1 MRRIQ
6 RASLPPADVLSLA
19 KRQRKA
25 DGQRAAGQ
33 LAVTPIWRA
42 ARKTTLLRRI
52 HRTLCSMAGARE
64 RCMYCLDSHGTDIE
78 HYWPKAPY
86 PGRMFRWEN
95 LLLCCA
101 ECGRFKGDR
110 FPLDANGA
118 PELLDPTVDD
128 PWRHLDFDPQT
139 GIVTA
144 AFDAASM
151 TMDRRGEKTAEL
163 LGLERREALQVG
175 HRRTWKRLAH
185 KLEVALDAAP
195 ISPGALVA
203 DLELDDEHGLLAWCF
218 SPRGGRVRPF
228 ADLLA
233 RDPSAFAECAKLV
246 GAP

>member
-6 RASLPPADVLSLA
+6 RAPLPPADVLSLA

-33 LAVTPIWRA
+33 LAVTPTWRA
-42 ARKTTLLRRI
+42 ARKTKLLRRI
-52 HRTLCSMAGARE
+52 HGTLCSMAGARE

-78 HYWPKAPY
+78 HFWPKAPY

-101 ECGRFKGDR
+101 ECGRIKGTK

-118 PELLDPTVDD
+118 PMLLDPTVDE

-144 AFDAASM
+144 AFDVGSAAL
-151 TMDRRGEKTAEL
+151 DPRGKETVEL
-163 LGLERREALQVG
+163 LGLEQREALQVG
-175 HRRTWKRLAH
+175 QRRTWNRLASR
-185 KLEVALDAAP
+185 LEVALRSASIKP
-195 ISPGALVA
+195 HVLVA
-203 DLELDDEHGLLAWCF
+203 DLQLDDEHGLLPWCF
-218 SPRGGRVRPF
+218 SARGGRVKPF

-233 RDPSAFAECAKLV
+233 RDPSVFAVCAKLV
-246 GAP
+246 GVP

>member
-1 MRRIQ
+1 MCRIQ

-25 DGQRAAGQ
+25 DGQHAAGQ
-33 LAVTPIWRA
+33 LDVNATWRSS
-42 ARKTTLLRRI
+42 RKTRLLRRI

-78 HYWPKAPY
+78 HFWPKAPY
-86 PGRMFRWEN
+86 PGRMFHWEN

-110 FPLDANGA
+110 FPLAANGT
-118 PELLDPTVDD
+118 PLLLDPTVDD
-128 PWRHLDFDPQT
+128 PWRHLDFDPLT

-151 TMDRRGEKTAEL
+151 ARDRRGEETAEL

-175 HRRTWKRLAH
+175 HRRTWKRLANR
-185 KLEVALDAAP
+185 VAAILQSGNPTAA
-195 ISPGALVA
+195 ALLT
-203 DLELDDEHGLLAWCF
+203 DLEADDEHGLLPWCF
-218 SPRGGRVRPF
+218 SARGASVQPF
-228 ADLLA
+228 ADLVA
-233 RDPSAFAECAKLV
+233 QHPAVFAECARLV
-246 GAP
+246 KAP